1 MPHVILLRALTVAL
15 LTAADVWT
23 IRAQKAPTYV
33 ERYRPQYHFTPA
45 VNWMND
51 PNGLVYYKGEYHL
64 FYQYNP
70 LGITWGHMSWG
81 HAVSTDLVHWRHLP
95 VPIPEE
101 NGVMAFSGSAVVDWN
116 NTSGFGRGGEPP
128 LVAIYTGHREG
139 NQSQYI
145 AYSTDRGRTWTR
157 YAGNPV
163 LDIGVA
169 DFRDP
174 KVFWYAPNKRWVMV
188 VALSPQRKL
197 QFYGSPDL
205 KRWTQLSEFG
215 PAAAVGGVWE
225 CPDLFELPVDGDTQ
239 KTRWVLIVNLNPG
252 AIAGGSGTQ
261 YFVGD
266 FDGSRFTTA
275 ASGSTPATLW
285 ADYGKDFYAAV
296 SWSDI
301 PPRDGRRVWIGWM
314 NNWQYGDKIPTSP
327 WRSAQSVPRTLAL
340 RTSGEGI
347 RLVQQPVSELR
358 RLRTMHRS
366 LGPRT
371 IREGTTTLTGISGRS
386 LEIIA
391 EFDVGTATEL
401 GFKVRTGRDEE
412 TVIGIDR
419 RVGQLFVDRT
429 RSGEVGFHP
438 EFSGRHTAPL
448 RVSNGRV
455 RLHILVDWSSVEV
468 FAGAGES
475 VITEQIFPSPES
487 NGVAL
492 YARGGTA
499 RLRSL
504 DAWALRSAWN
514 AEKR

>member
-1 MPHVILLRALTVAL
+1 
-15 LTAADVWT
+15 
-23 IRAQKAPTYV
+23 
-33 ERYRPQYHFTPA
+33 
-45 VNWMND
+45 
-51 PNGLVYYKGEYHL
+51 
-64 FYQYNP
+64 
-70 LGITWGHMSWG
+70 
-81 HAVSTDLVHWRHLP
+81 
-95 VPIPEE
+95 
-101 NGVMAFSGSAVVDWN
+101 
-116 NTSGFGRGGEPP
+116 
-128 LVAIYTGHREG
+128 
-139 NQSQYI
+139 
-145 AYSTDRGRTWTR
+145 
-157 YAGNPV
+157 
-163 LDIGVA
+163 
-169 DFRDP
+169 
-174 KVFWYAPNKRWVMV
+174 
-188 VALSPQRKL
+188 
-197 QFYGSPDL
+197 
-205 KRWTQLSEFG
+205 
-215 PAAAVGGVWE
+215 
-225 CPDLFELPVDGDTQ
+225 
-239 KTRWVLIVNLNPG
+239 VNLNPG

-275 ASGSTPATLW
+275 SSGSTTAALW

-301 PPRDGRRVWIGWM
+301 PARDGRRVWIGWM

-340 RTSGEGI
+340 RTTEEGI

-358 RLRTMHRS
+358 RLRGMHRT

-371 IREGTTTLTGISGRS
+371 IRESTPTVAGITGNA

-391 EFDVGTATEL
+391 EFAVGTATEL
-401 GFKVRTGRDEE
+401 GLKVRTGRDEE
-412 TVIGIDR
+412 TVIGIDP

-448 RVSNGRV
+448 RVNNGHV
-455 RLHILVDWSSVEV
+455 RLHVLVDWSSVEV

-475 VITEQIFPSPES
+475 VITDQIFPSPES